1 MQFFSKRKTSIKA
14 SPKDTFQPAIATN
27 MKLRNDNSVLGL
39 FLLFMKKRLN
49 IYRGQSREGKKK
61 NLCCYFQGLKC
72 FSPPKVFV
80 FTKMVARE
88 LDDLRE
94 YF

>member
-27 MKLRNDNSVLGL
+27 MKLRNENSVLGL

-61 NLCCYFQGLKC
+61 KPLLLFPGVEMLLT
-72 FSPPKVFV
+72 
-80 FTKMVARE
+80 TKGIR
-88 LDDLRE
+88 LYKDGC
-94 YF
+94 